1 MVAQEAGVS
10 VPTMSKVLS
19 GRRQEVG
26 ADTRRRVQDVLKAT
40 GYRRRARSDGVGR
53 TGLVDFVIT
62 ELDTSWGVELLR
74 GAEQEASGLGAS
86 LVLTL
91 SHDRQARRRDWMK
104 TISSRPTDGVVLVVS
119 HPRQVAAE
127 RLRPVDIPFVV
138 INQLGGYAPDT
149 PTVGATHRAGG
160 FAATEHLTSLGH
172 LRIGM
177 ITGPQR
183 VRSSHERLG
192 GYRAALGRV
201 GLSPD
206 ESLIREGDFYSEGA
220 GAGPRRCSTC
230 RIPPPPCSP
239 GPISRHAASTTRH
252 TPEACESPGISA
264 SWDTTTSRRASE

>member
-1 MVAQEAGVS
+1 V
-10 VPTMSKVLS
+10 SKVLS

-40 GYRRRARSDGVGR
+40 GYRRRARSDGAGR

-172 LRIGM
+172 LRTGM

-183 VRSSHERLG
+183 VRSSHERLD

-206 ESLIREGDFYSEGA
+206 ESLIREGDFYSERGA